1 MSDSF
6 NVPQS
11 VRAAAKRGLEL
22 RKEHGRGGFDTRQ
35 ASSAGVGSGVQR
47 ASNLIQGSV
56 SYDTVK
62 RMLAFFNRHKAYKKH
77 HSDKTSAAYIS
88 WLLWGGDAG
97 YAWARRIVKE
107 QEKVKKGTLLAL
119 VLFGDDY
126 PEDIETRTFT
136 QLLKAIKA
144 DPLDFEEADLIPA
157 EEGEE
162 ADPASLPPAKAP
174 KDATPAEDAPL
185 TEDEVDEYL
194 EDLDKGVVVIDLLDP
209 DEQETLPAPPVPP
222 PPPNDIHT
230 LELQLIPAIDP
241 HIPEVQISPLEHIS
255 IKRTARAAR
264 KSPSA
269 DIQAKKLAL
278 YIMRGAWEQVDLDLV
293 QSYLSFIDDPAYRIN
308 ALCVGGEAML
318 KAIDKAAPKVPAK
331 YLEGLTGEAR
341 EARKREIQ
349 RRASGK
355 DRGDKYAPIPGDKDA
370 KTKPSKYTRSSFAA
384 KVRDEVSK
392 PGKDEFLRA
401 AAKVSGISRRILNEV
416 YKRGS
421 EAWATSGHRPGA
433 SQEAWA
439 RARVYSFCTGGK
451 TRKTADADLWSEHN
465 ETT

>member
-1 MSDSF
+1 MTKSF

-22 RKEHGRGGFDTRQ
+22 RKEHERGGLDTRQ

-77 HSDKTSAAYIS
+77 HKDKTSAAYIS

-97 YAWARRIVKE
+97 YSWARRIVKQEE
-107 QEKVKKGTLLAL
+107 QVEKGTLLAL
-119 VLFGDDY
+119 ALFGEDY
-126 PEDIETRTFT
+126 PEEEETSAITSFT
-136 QLLKAIKA
+136 DLLKATKR
-144 DPLDFEEADLIPA
+144 DPLDFEDGDLIPA

-162 ADPASLPPAKAP
+162 AEPSSLPPLQPP

-185 TEDEVDEYL
+185 SEEEVDEYL
-194 EDLDKGVVVIDLLDP
+194 EDLDKAVVVIDLVDP
-209 DEQETLPAPPVPP
+209 EEREEEETLPAPPVEPP
-222 PPPNDIHT
+222 V
-230 LELQLIPAIDP
+230 IDL
-241 HIPEVQISPLEHIS
+241 HIPEVRISPVEHIAL
-255 IKRTARAAR
+255 KRTAKAAR
-264 KSPSA
+264 KSPGA
-269 DIQAKKLAL
+269 EQQARKQAL
-278 YIMRGAWEQVDLDLV
+278 YIMRGAWESVDLQLV
-293 QSYLSFIDDPAYRIN
+293 QSYLSFIDDPARRIN

-318 KAIDKAAPKVPAK
+318 ECIEKAAPKVPAK
-331 YLEGLTGEAR
+331 YLQGLKGEER
-341 EARKREIQ
+341 EKRKREIQ
-349 RRASGK
+349 RRAAGK
-355 DRGDKYAPIPGDKDA
+355 DRGDKYAPLPGDKDA
-370 KTKPSKYTRSSFAA
+370 DTKPSKYTRSSFAA

-416 YKRGS
+416 YARGS
-421 EAWATSGHRPGA
+421 KAWATSGHRPGA
-433 SQEAWA
+433 SAEAWA

-451 TRKTADADLWSEHN
+451 TRRTADADLWREHKN
-465 ETT
+465 D

>member
-1 MSDSF
+1 MSKSF

-22 RKEHGRGGFDTRQ
+22 RKEHGRGGFDTKQ
-35 ASSAGVGSGVQR
+35 AASAGVGSGVQR

-56 SYDTVK
+56 SYQTVK

-77 HSDKTSAAYIS
+77 HSDRTSASYIS

-97 YAWARRIVKE
+97 YAWAKRIVKQE
-107 QEKVKKGTLLAL
+107 EKVEKGTLLAL
-119 VLFGDDY
+119 ALFGEDY
-126 PEDIETRTFT
+126 PEDEEARTFT

-162 ADPASLPPAKAP
+162 ADPANLPPAKVP

-185 TEDEVDEYL
+185 SEDELDEYL
-194 EDLDKGVVVIDLLDP
+194 EDLDKAVDP
-209 DEQETLPAPPVPP
+209 DDRHEEDTLPAPPVPP
-222 PPPNDIHT
+222 P
-230 LELQLIPAIDP
+230 LIDP
-241 HIPEVQISPLEHIS
+241 HVLDVRVSPVEHIA
-255 IKRTARAAR
+255 IKRTAKAAR
-264 KSPSA
+264 KSLGAEP
-269 DIQAKKLAL
+269 QAKKQAL
-278 YIMRGAWEQVDLDLV
+278 HIMRGAWDKVDLQLV
-293 QSYLSFIDDPAYRIN
+293 QSYLSFIDDPANKIN

-318 KAIDKAAPKVPAK
+318 ECIEKAAPKVPAK
-331 YLEGLTGEAR
+331 YLEGLKGEER
-341 EARKREIQ
+341 EKRKREIQ
-349 RRASGK
+349 RRAAGK

-401 AAKVSGISRRILNEV
+401 AAKVSGISRAILNEV

-451 TRKTADADLWSEHN
+451 TRRTADADLWSKHN